1 MLPRRRNMPTMFD
14 EETTRRPGITRFS
27 DLLDDIFEESM
38 TSSHA
43 YTPRLN
49 VAETDN
55 EFEVTV
61 ALPGMSKE
69 EIDVNLDNNV
79 LTISGERKQE
89 EEQDGRKF
97 RVVEHRYGQF
107 SRSLTLPNVIDPEN
121 VKASYKNG
129 ELIVTI
135 PKKEEKAGKKVDIK

>member
-1 MLPRRRNMPTMFD
+1 MLTRRRNMPTIFN

-27 DLLDDIFEESM
+27 DLLDDFFEESM
-38 TSSHA
+38 TTSEA

-61 ALPGMSKE
+61 ALPGMSKK
-69 EIDVNLDNNV
+69 EIDVSIDNNV

-89 EEQDGRKF
+89 QEQDGRKF

-107 SRSLTLPNVIDPEN
+107 SRSLTLPNVIDQEN
-121 VKASYKNG
+121 VKATYQNG

-135 PKKEEKAGKKVDIK
+135 PKLEEKAGKKVDIK